1 MMWVVIGHSY
11 GNYTLMGIVN
21 ITNITH
27 IVKQPFFL
35 LLLAGPL
42 SVDVFFMLAG
52 FFLAFIMLRQ
62 QANGLKYL
70 LAIHQRALRIW
81 PAYILCMMFF
91 YTLMLH
97 MGSGATLALF
107 E

>member
-21 ITNITH
+21 ITNVTH

-35 LLLAGPL
+35 LLLDGPL

-52 FFLAFIMLRQ
+52 FFLAFIMLASRPT
-62 QANGLKYL
+62 ASSTC
-70 LAIHQRALRIW
+70 W
-81 PAYILCMMFF
+81 PSPSVPS
-91 YTLMLH
+91 
-97 MGSGATLALF
+97 GSGRPTSCA
-107 E
+107 